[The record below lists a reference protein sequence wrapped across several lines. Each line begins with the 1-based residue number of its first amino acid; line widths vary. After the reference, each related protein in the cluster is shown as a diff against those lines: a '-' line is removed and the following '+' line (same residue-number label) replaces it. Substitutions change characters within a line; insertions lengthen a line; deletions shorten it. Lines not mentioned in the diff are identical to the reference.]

1 MTSKQISDCV
11 ETLHVLQSST
21 NRCCNEPRKVS
32 CQYVVD
38 VEHSSRRTSCRS
50 PLNNFDK
57 PTCFELKLKLKFVK
71 IYEKVEFT
79 VFLNLAEFS
88 GF

>member
-1 MTSKQISDCV
+1 M
-11 ETLHVLQSST
+11 
-21 NRCCNEPRKVS
+21 CCNEPRKVS

-38 VEHSSRRTSCRS
+38 VEHSLRRTSCRS
-50 PLNNFDK
+50 PLNQNFEK
-57 PTCFELKLKLKFVK
+57 PTCFELKLKLKFVN

-79 VFLNLAEFS
+79 VFLNLAKLS